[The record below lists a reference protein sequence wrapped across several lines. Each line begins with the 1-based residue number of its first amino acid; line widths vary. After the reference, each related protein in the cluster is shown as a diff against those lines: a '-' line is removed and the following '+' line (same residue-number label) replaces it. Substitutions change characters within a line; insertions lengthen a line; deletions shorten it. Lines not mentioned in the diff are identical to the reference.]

1 MEPAAPC
8 SLSAQGQQS
17 GKSDV
22 PLLRN
27 VKQMELLVYNS
38 VHYCEHVMLTS
49 GHVHQMVQDRLRTG
63 WDLLKHQPTLSL
75 FYWFYL
81 LCGNARGTALTA
93 LILKVQ
99 FAASQQTQHFQL
111 THCWLLIHAVM
122 VLDGIWLFLQV
133 RPSHVVSALQLGETC
148 LMSTCAELSEA
159 SEQSEMVELEFTRR
173 RRGSAEEHLIK
184 GIIW

>member
-1 MEPAAPC
+1 M
-8 SLSAQGQQS
+8 
-17 GKSDV
+17 
-22 PLLRN
+22 
-27 VKQMELLVYNS
+27 
-38 VHYCEHVMLTS
+38 
-49 GHVHQMVQDRLRTG
+49 
-63 WDLLKHQPTLSL
+63 
-75 FYWFYL
+75 FYL
-81 LCGNARGTALTA
+81 LCGNAGGAALTA

-122 VLDGIWLFLQV
+122 VLDGTWLYLQV
-133 RPSHVVSALQLGETC
+133 RPSPVVSALQWHQLQLLGETC